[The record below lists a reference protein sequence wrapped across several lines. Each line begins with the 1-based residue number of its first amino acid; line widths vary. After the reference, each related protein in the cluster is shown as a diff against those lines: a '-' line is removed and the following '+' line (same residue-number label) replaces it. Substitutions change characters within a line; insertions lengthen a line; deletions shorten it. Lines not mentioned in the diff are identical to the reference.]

1 MSPDPS
7 RNSVNHPAQT
17 ARLPRHSALDMREGE
32 CHERRTLLPRAG
44 ERPGLGVFTP
54 GFWRCLVFSEDNCEG
69 GVETKLCQ
77 GKRARGR
84 PRDQLRP
91 SSWELGKDR
100 IGISGNPWRGQRC
113 QRRGQV
119 PAPRMPLR
127 VSNIFPSKLNQLKAL
142 EHFLFQEPPRW
153 SFVFLL

>member
-1 MSPDPS
+1 MKG
-7 RNSVNHPAQT
+7 T
-17 ARLPRHSALDMREGE
+17 
-32 CHERRTLLPRAG
+32 RTLLPRAG

-54 GFWRCLVFSEDNCEG
+54 GFWGCLVFSDTDLRLSEDNCEG
-69 GVETKLCQ
+69 GVETKLRQ

-84 PRDQLRP
+84 PRDQLRT

-100 IGISGNPWRGQRC
+100 IGLFGNPWRGQSC

-127 VSNIFPSKLNQLKAL
+127 VSNLFPSKLNQLKAL
-142 EHFLFQEPPRW
+142 EHFLFQEPPRR
-153 SFVFLL
+153 SSVFLL